1 MNDLLKEMNERLKY
15 LESIEQTDENKARI
29 KEITLAI
36 VRVQQIL
43 LDELTNSSHFKGLA
57 EELKR
62 KAIETY
68 LKYGDNKALVI
79 KGKRTYTGNEI
90 AHEIVNETDLGI
102 DIVNKIM
109 QLSIDLLKRDKI
121 NLPEQKTIV
130 EGYWEQRC
138 LLAERLLKET
148 TSEFDI
154 TAHEFVAYKAWTNF
168 IQAYDP
174 KSM

>member
-1 MNDLLKEMNERLKY
+1 MNDLLNEMNERLKY

-68 LKYGDNKALVI
+68 LKYGDDKALVI
-79 KGKRTYTGNEI
+79 KGKRTY
-90 AHEIVNETDLGI
+90 
-102 DIVNKIM
+102 
-109 QLSIDLLKRDKI
+109 R
-121 NLPEQKTIV
+121 
-130 EGYWEQRC
+130 
-138 LLAERLLKET
+138 
-148 TSEFDI
+148 
-154 TAHEFVAYKAWTNF
+154 
-168 IQAYDP
+168 
-174 KSM
+174 